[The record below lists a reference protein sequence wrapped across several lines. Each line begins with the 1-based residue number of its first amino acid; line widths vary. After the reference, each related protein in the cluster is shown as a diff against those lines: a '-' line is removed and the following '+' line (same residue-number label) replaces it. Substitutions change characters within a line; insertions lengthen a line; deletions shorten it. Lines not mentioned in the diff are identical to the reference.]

1 MPKGN
6 NLGEFEQLVIL
17 ALLRLGEGAY
27 GMTVRREIEE
37 RADRRVSLGAIY
49 ATLDRLESKGLISSH
64 LGQSDGVHRVRAKR
78 FFKVESEGERAL
90 RSTLNSLDRMR
101 DGLMQFAQLMEMGL

>member
-1 MPKGN
+1 MSKGD

-17 ALLRLGEGAY
+17 ALLQLGKGAY
-27 GMTVRREIEE
+27 GMSVRREIEE

-64 LGQSDGVHRVRAKR
+64 LGQSDEVRRGRAKR
-78 FFKVESEGERAL
+78 FFTVEAGGERAL

-101 DGLMQFAQLMEMGL
+101 DGLMPFVQPSEIGL